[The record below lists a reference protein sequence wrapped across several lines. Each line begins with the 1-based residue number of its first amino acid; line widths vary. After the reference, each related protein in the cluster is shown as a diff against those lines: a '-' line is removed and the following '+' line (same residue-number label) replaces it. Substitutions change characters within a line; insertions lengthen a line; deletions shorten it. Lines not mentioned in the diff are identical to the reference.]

1 MLVCVKGLLPMTQL
15 PTLRVMKST
24 IVEILAPQPSSWYKN
39 QNGVAARGGCSQHG
53 TPPCH
58 DAIVASVVLAN
69 AGSENIQWAVCQ
81 RGLDELQS
89 GQDGERI

>member
-1 MLVCVKGLLPMTQL
+1 
-15 PTLRVMKST
+15 MKST

-39 QNGVAARGGCSQHG
+39 QTSTAARGGCSQHG

-58 DAIVASVVLAN
+58 DAIVASVILAD

-81 RGLDELQS
+81 QGLEELQS
-89 GQDGERI
+89 GQTGEHI